1 MEWNP
6 WYSAKGDPFD
16 RFVAQYDRDVALDYK
31 DSRGGAVLLGAVRN
45 PDPRERAQIAGLL
58 LDDGADASYV
68 SAGDKIN
75 ALHVLLSNSF
85 KRIDVEY
92 DAPLLKRLIEAGAD
106 VNLRSPRF
114 GRPIELL
121 RRLPLPD
128 EESFQLADAFFSSPD
143 IDLEAL
149 VRRDPDYSVRD
160 VIERLPDQLPKF
172 KDRAMRYVRERDR
185 ADMA

>member
-1 MEWNP
+1 M
-6 WYSAKGDPFD
+6 
-16 RFVAQYDRDVALDYK
+16 
-31 DSRGGAVLLGAVRN
+31 LLGAVSNR
-45 PDPRERAQIAGLL
+45 DPRERAQIVELL
-58 LDDGADASYV
+58 LNDGADVSYV

-75 ALHVLLSNSF
+75 VLHVLLGNSL
-85 KRIDVEY
+85 KQVDVKY
-92 DAPLLKRLIEAGAD
+92 DAPLLRRLIDAGAD

-121 RRLPLPD
+121 RRLPLSD

-143 IDLEAL
+143 IDLDAL

-172 KDRAMRYVRERDR
+172 KDRAMRYVREHDR
-185 ADMA
+185 ADTA